1 MLRPSPHSTSPL
13 AHCITLVLAAL
24 AACSCAQ
31 TGDAL
36 VADAPLPVR
45 IQKLEKVPF
54 QPLLHLL
61 GTVGPA
67 TTAEIPAPSG
77 GTLRYAPRFA
87 GGLAGGMPVAA
98 GELLAT
104 IVSPAPESRVR
115 EAEIAARGAQ
125 RELDRARRGVDE
137 GILARAQL
145 ERAET
150 EDELARERVKSSVR
164 EVTVTQVRSPIAGRL
179 LVPSATPDGSQVAP
193 QLRLATVVAIGRLR
207 VETQVPA
214 SDLARLIPGLTARFL
229 APSTGTE
236 VGRGRLR
243 EIAPV
248 ADVSGTARAVIEV
261 IDDRGMPVPGA
272 GVEVE
277 IELPSRP
284 AALLLPEEALVSTD
298 GGLAAYRIEPR
309 NDQLKARL
317 VPVRTG
323 ERSGGKIEVLEGL
336 AEGDRV
342 AVEGVALLH
351 DGSVVVEEAV
361 PGELVPAKAGATGF

>member
-1 MLRPSPHSTSPL
+1 
-13 AHCITLVLAAL
+13 
-24 AACSCAQ
+24 
-31 TGDAL
+31 
-36 VADAPLPVR
+36 
-45 IQKLEKVPF
+45 
-54 QPLLHLL
+54 LL

-87 GGLAGGMPVAA
+87 GGLASGAPVAA

-104 IVSPAPESRVR
+104 IVTPTPEARVR

-150 EDELARERVKSSVR
+150 EDELAQERVKSSVR

-179 LVPSATPDGSQVAP
+179 VVQAQTPNGSQVAP
-193 QLRLATVVAIGRLR
+193 QLRLATVA
-207 VETQVPA
+207 
-214 SDLARLIPGLTARFL
+214 LTAAVRPCYPTWPAL
-229 APSTGTE
+229 PPAPPSASGPEHGYE
-236 VGRGRLR
+236 VGRGTPRGPP
-243 EIAPV
+243 IAD
-248 ADVSGTARAVIEV
+248 ASGTARAVIEV
-261 IDDRGMPVPGA
+261 TDDRGMPVPGS

-277 IELPSRP
+277 VELPSRP

-323 ERSGGKIEVLEGL
+323 ERSGGKVEVLEGL
-336 AEGDRV
+336 AEADQWRRRR
-342 AVEGVALLH
+342 ALLH
-351 DGSVVVEEAV
+351 DGAVVVKRRRRE
-361 PGELVPAKAGATGF
+361 GWCRLAGGAGL